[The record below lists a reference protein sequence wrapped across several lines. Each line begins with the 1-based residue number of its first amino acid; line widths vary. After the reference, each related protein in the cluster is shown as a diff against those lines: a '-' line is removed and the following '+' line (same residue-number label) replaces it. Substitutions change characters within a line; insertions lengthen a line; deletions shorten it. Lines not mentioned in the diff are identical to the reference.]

1 METVVTE
8 MHTLDE
14 FYEDWSLTFTGV
26 IKDEI
31 PLYLDFLDE
40 HGGLKNRDYYT
51 FTGKLMNDYY
61 CLTGSNRY
69 ADDLNFL
76 VIRLSSLK
84 NIAETSV
91 ARFGLGGRWFTDIVD
106 NNSSRQNIEL
116 MVYGRESL

>member
-26 IKDEI
+26 IRDEI

-84 NIAETSV
+84 NITETSI
-91 ARFGLGGRWFTDIVD
+91 ARFVIGGRWFTDIVD
-106 NNSSRQNIEL
+106 NNMSR
-116 MVYGRESL
+116 YGNAVMIKWEN

>member
-1 METVVTE
+1 MCVVIE

-31 PLYLDFLDE
+31 PLYLDFIDE
-40 HGGLKNRDYYT
+40 NGGLKDREYYT

-61 CLTGSNRY
+61 CLSGDNRY

-76 VIRLSSLK
+76 VIRLKSLK
-84 NIAETSV
+84 NIEKTAI
-91 ARFGLGGRWFTDIVD
+91 ARFAIGGRWFTDIVD
-106 NNSSRQNIEL
+106 NNMSRYGGQVMIE
-116 MVYGRESL
+116 REET